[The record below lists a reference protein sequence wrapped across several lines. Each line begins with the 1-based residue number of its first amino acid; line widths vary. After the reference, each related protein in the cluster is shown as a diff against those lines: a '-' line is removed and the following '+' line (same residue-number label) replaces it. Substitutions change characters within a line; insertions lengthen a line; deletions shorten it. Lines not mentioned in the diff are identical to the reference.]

1 MELMR
6 LFLFCPIIAHDAP
19 RIRPRS
25 SSFASGGGT
34 RGASLCQCQAGELI
48 TSSFSHS
55 SGIEHRKK
63 ITSKAFLDDSI
74 PFHSSASRHSLFL
87 HFLPSLLVPRNP
99 PPLFLLPRQFLGQHF
114 FFIFNCIV
122 SYIYIYHV
130 KLCVILEA

>member
-6 LFLFCPIIAHDAP
+6 PFLFCPIIAHDAP

-99 PPLFLLPRQFLGQHF
+99 PSSYYHANSWVNIF

-122 SYIYIYHV
+122 SYIYISCKVMCYT
-130 KLCVILEA
+130 